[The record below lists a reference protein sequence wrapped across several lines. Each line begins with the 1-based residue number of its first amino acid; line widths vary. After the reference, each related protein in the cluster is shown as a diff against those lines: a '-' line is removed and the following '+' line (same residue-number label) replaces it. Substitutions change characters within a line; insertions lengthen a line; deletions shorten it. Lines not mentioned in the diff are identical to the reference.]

1 MLRGV
6 IMLAL
11 LGLCAAAQTP
21 IPAPEQPSTV
31 RKPEPKSEARDP
43 GRPVLKRGG
52 PAKQRRADDA
62 PAARPQ
68 ENPAYKVIEVDE
80 DGRAAE
86 VVYRKPLTP
95 EEELLERAR
104 AVAASYIESLPNFV
118 VEQFVYR
125 YKGVGLRPTWKK
137 QDELQVEVMYIDKK
151 EDYDNIRLNGKKLK
165 KGSPEDSGTWSTG
178 EFGSILLMV
187 MAGNPE
193 PNFKPSEKTEDLAGI
208 VARIY
213 TFSAPHQP
221 GNWEIRIGGTAR
233 PPFQGRLWIDQD
245 SARVYRIEMDS
256 RQLPPTYAV
265 DKVELTIDYDWVTI
279 AGSRYFMPV
288 RSENL
293 SCYRDSVTCLR
304 NETFFRNYRKFGV
317 ESQVL
322 QVESEITF
330 DGETPKKS
338 KTIPPSLDPRKPE

>member
-1 MLRGV
+1 MKRWAPVLLAFGV
-6 IMLAL
+6 CALAQ
-11 LGLCAAAQTP
+11 AAP
-21 IPAPEQPSTV
+21 PAPEQPAAV
-31 RKPEPKSEARDP
+31 RKTEAQPDARDP
-43 GRPVLKRGG
+43 GRPVLRRGG
-52 PAKQRRADDA
+52 PARERRAEDS

-68 ENPAYKVIEVDE
+68 DNPAYKVVEVDE
-80 DGRAAE
+80 EGRAAA
-86 VVYRKPLTP
+86 VVHRQPLTP

-104 AVAASYIESLPNFV
+104 AFAAAYIESLPDFV

-125 YKGVGLRPTWKK
+125 YKGVGLRPQWKK
-137 QDELQVEVMYIDKK
+137 QDEVQVEVMYLDRK
-151 EDYDNIRLNGKKLK
+151 EDYGNIRVNGKKLK

-187 MAGNPE
+187 MAANPA
-193 PNFKPSEKTEDLAGI
+193 PRFKPLEKVEEFAGI
-208 VARIY
+208 AARVFE
-213 TFSAPHQP
+213 FSAPYEP

-233 PPFQGRLWIDQD
+233 PPFQGRVWIDQD

-256 RQLPPTYAV
+256 RQLPPGYAV
-265 DKVELTIDYDWVTI
+265 DKVELTIDYDWVEI
-279 AGSRYFMPV
+279 AGQRHFLPV

-293 SCYRDSVTCLR
+293 SCYRGSVTCTR

-330 DGETPKKS
+330 DGEDQKKS
-338 KTIPPSLDPRKPE
+338 KTIPPSLDPKKPE